1 MKSTITIVVLFFTT
15 FFGLQA
21 QTAIN
26 GLLTDGQQQPIPS
39 ANILLLKSNDSSI
52 VKVGLSEADGK
63 FSFKD
68 VSKGMYLVK
77 IQIIGFSTYVGEKF
91 EVKEKN
97 PTIELPAIVLT
108 EAAKTL
114 ETVEIVQAKPFLE
127 ARAGK
132 MIVNVANSIAGATGS
147 LSDVLKKVPGL
158 LIVNNQVSMAGKS
171 SVTILIDGKPTD
183 YMDMDALLKEL
194 PADQIEKIEVVS
206 QPDARFDAA
215 GTGGILNIIMK
226 KTFSLGTN
234 GSVSLMLGYGK
245 VGKARV
251 NGNVSRRKNGLN
263 TFANA
268 SFSNYRTVETLILNR
283 NVGTNRFEQNNFQP
297 SKPYSM
303 NLRGGID
310 YTFFKKHTLGI
321 SAGLNGAQNNRLN
334 ETNTSVFSGDGSLV
348 QTFVSRND
356 IKRLWSNLT
365 AETFYTFEIDT
376 NGTKLEWSAN
386 GVRYRRDAESVLS
399 NQILSGAGAYPS
411 RQNVEPGA
419 TNIGATKIDFTL
431 PIGKELSFVTG
442 AKWSHVN
449 LDNNI
454 SSSVYQNAAWVSD
467 AGFSNHYQYNE
478 RIGAAYLNATY
489 KIGRVEWQGGLR
501 YENTRAV
508 GYSVTLDSTQQRQ
521 YDGWFPSSS
530 ISIKIVKELALQAAY
545 SKRLRRPS
553 YNALNPFVR
562 FMDPLTYERGNPT
575 LQPEITQTSSVAFTW
590 SGQPFLNFEYRNT
603 NNGIQT
609 VTEQND
615 QTRVTYGYDA
625 NLAKITALGGH
636 LFFPLS
642 FVKGMDGFAGVM
654 IYDNRFSSPFLGNEL
669 KLQSVSYTGFA
680 QTSYKL
686 NKKWKVEANAWY
698 SKGGLRGLILQ
709 GEMFGVDMGIQGKL
723 MDGKLELNL
732 SADNLF
738 YKYFNG
744 TVNYQNQNFNVNVQW
759 EPQVFELSARYR
771 FGNQFLKD
779 KTKAKNAADEEARR
793 ASQKN

>member
-1 MKSTITIVVLFFTT
+1 MKLIFIYISLFCTT
-15 FFGLQA
+15 VFGIQA
-21 QTAIN
+21 QTTLN
-26 GLLTDGQQQPIPS
+26 GTLNDGQQQPIPS
-39 ANILLLKSNDSSI
+39 ANILLLKANDSSI
-52 VKVGLSEADGK
+52 VKVGLSEANGK
-63 FSFKD
+63 FNFTD
-68 VSKGMYLVK
+68 INKGVYLVK
-77 IQIIGFSTYVGEKF
+77 VQIMGFGTYISEKID
-91 EVKEKN
+91 VKEKN
-97 PTIELPAIVLT
+97 PTIELPAIALT
-108 EAAKTL
+108 ETAKTL
-114 ETVEIVQAKPFLE
+114 ETVEIVQTKPFLE

-132 MIVNVANSIAGATGS
+132 MVVNVANSIAGATGN

-206 QPDARFDAA
+206 QPDASFDAA

-234 GSVSLMLGYGK
+234 GSISLMLGYGK
-245 VGKARV
+245 VAKSRL

-283 NVGTNRFEQNNFQP
+283 NVGTSRFEQNNFQP
-297 SKPYSM
+297 STPYSM
-303 NLRGGID
+303 NLRGGVD
-310 YTFFKKHTLGI
+310 YTFLKKHTLGI
-321 SAGLNGAQNNRLN
+321 SAGLNGAQNNRIN
-334 ETNTSVFSGDGSLV
+334 ETHTSVFGIDKALL

-356 IKRLWSNLT
+356 VKRLWSNLT
-365 AETFYTFEIDT
+365 AETYYTFEIDT

-386 GVRYRRDAESVLS
+386 GVRYRRAAESVLS

-419 TNIGATKIDFTL
+419 TNIVATKIDFTR
-431 PIGKELSFVTG
+431 PIGKELRFVTG
-442 AKWSHVN
+442 AKWSEVQ

-454 SSSVYQNAAWVSD
+454 LSSVFDGNHWFSD

-489 KIGRVEWQGGLR
+489 KMGRIEWVGGLR
-501 YENTRAV
+501 YENTHAV
-508 GYSVTLDSTQQRQ
+508 GYSVTLNATQQRN

-530 ISIKIVKELALQAAY
+530 LSVKIVKELALQAAY
-545 SKRLRRPS
+545 SKRLRRPN
-553 YNALNPFVR
+553 YNVLNPFVR

-590 SGQPFLNFEYRNT
+590 GGQPFLNIEYRNT

-625 NLAKITALGGH
+625 NLAKITAFGGH
-636 LFFPLS
+636 LFFPLT
-642 FVKGMDGFAGVM
+642 FVKGMDGFAGIM

-680 QTSYKL
+680 QTAYKL

-698 SKGGLRGLILQ
+698 SNGGLRGLMVQ

-744 TVNYQNQNFNVNVQW
+744 AVNYQHQNFNVNVRW
-759 EPQVFELSARYR
+759 EPQIFELTARYR

-779 KTKAKNAADEEARR
+779 KTKAKNAADEESRR
-793 ASQKN
+793 ANQKH